1 MLKKLSLV
9 NMPSTTAVLSAYTSL
24 TASAFLIRTFVSEF
38 QTIANQLLPEEIRAK
53 ILSKIGGLFGNFFF
67 FTTAQ
72 MSVVIDEHN
81 GFHINNEIFEA
92 SEAYLRTKL
101 SPSSKTDRLVVFKTP
116 QEKSFSF
123 IISTGEKIID
133 KFEGVEFIWELKV
146 SESQK
151 PGLDYDGNPRSESA
165 ERRAFE
171 LIFNQ
176 KCREMVFSSYIPFVL
191 EKSKAIQEENKII
204 KIYSL
209 GDWYGEVNLDHPST
223 FETLAMD
230 PELKKELIED
240 LDRFVSRKDYYRRVG
255 KAWKRGYL
263 LYGPPG
269 TGKSSLIA
277 AMANYLRFDVYDL
290 DLSSLN
296 GSCDIQRLLVNTK
309 NRSII
314 VIEDIDCNVQLQNRN
329 ADEDEEYSPPPY
341 NSQGDK
347 SKVSLSSLLNFIDGL
362 WSCCGDERII
372 VFTSNY
378 KDRLDPALLRPGRMD
393 MHIHMSY
400 CTPTGFRVLASNY
413 HHLKDHFK
421 FAKIDQLL
429 AQVDVTPAEI
439 AEELMKSDE
448 ADVALKGLV
457 KFMKKKKIAH
467 HNDNDDDNAN
477 DDDGDAELK
486 VGGSES
492 GGISDVSK
500 IVAEKSGKKNNNKKR
515 KKAKK
520 MGRNFNHS

>member
-1 MLKKLSLV
+1 
-9 NMPSTTAVLSAYTSL
+9 MPSTTAVLSAYTSF
-24 TASAFLIRTFVSEF
+24 TASVFLIRTFVSEF
-38 QTIANQLLPEEIRAK
+38 QSIANQVLPEEIRAK
-53 ILSKIGGLFGNFFF
+53 IWSKLGGLFGNFFF
-67 FTTAQ
+67 TAQ
-72 MSVVIDEHN
+72 MSVVIDEQN
-81 GFHINNEIFEA
+81 GFNINNEIFEA

-101 SPSSKTDRLVVFKTP
+101 SPSSTMDRLVVFKAP

-123 IISTGEKIID
+123 IISRGEKIID

-151 PGLDYDGNPRSESA
+151 PGYDHDGNRCSEGS

-209 GDWYGEVNLDHPST
+209 GNWYGEINLEHPST

-240 LDRFVSRKDYYRRVG
+240 LDRFVRRKDYYRRVG

-277 AMANYLRFDVYDL
+277 AMANYLKFDIYDL

-296 GSCDIQRLLVNTK
+296 GSYDIQSLL
-309 NRSII
+309 
-314 VIEDIDCNVQLQNRN
+314 
-329 ADEDEEYSPPPY
+329 
-341 NSQGDK
+341 
-347 SKVSLSSLLNFIDGL
+347 VSLSSLLNFIDGL

-400 CTPTGFRVLASNY
+400 CTPGGFRVLASNY
-413 HHLKDHFK
+413 HDLKDHFK

-429 AQVDVTPAEI
+429 GQVDVTPAEI

-448 ADVALKGLV
+448 ADVALKGL
-457 KFMKKKKIAH
+457 ITTNQ
-467 HNDNDDDNAN
+467 HN
-477 DDDGDAELK
+477 
-486 VGGSES
+486 
-492 GGISDVSK
+492 
-500 IVAEKSGKKNNNKKR
+500 
-515 KKAKK
+515 
-520 MGRNFNHS
+520 H